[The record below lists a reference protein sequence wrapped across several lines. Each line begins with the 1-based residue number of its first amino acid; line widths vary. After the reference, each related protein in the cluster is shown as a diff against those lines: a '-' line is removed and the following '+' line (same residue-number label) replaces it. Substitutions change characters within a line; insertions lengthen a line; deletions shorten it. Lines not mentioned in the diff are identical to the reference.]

1 MAPAIIYVVISA
13 AITTAGF
20 SGIWIWK
27 NWNLVHTLLIVS
39 FYYFKFKAR
48 NFYRKST
55 KGSYTGVS
63 TTGTMATG
71 NANINQRI
79 PLDDF

>member
-1 MAPAIIYVVISA
+1 M
-13 AITTAGF
+13 
-20 SGIWIWK
+20 
-27 NWNLVHTLLIVS
+27 HTLLIVS

-55 KGSYTGVS
+55 KGGYTGVS
-63 TTGTMATG
+63 TTTTSGTTATG
-71 NANINQRI
+71 NAGVSQRI

>member
-13 AITTAGF
+13 ALTTAGF

-55 KGSYTGVS
+55 KGSYTIVN
-63 TTGTMATG
+63 TITGTITG
-71 NANINQRI
+71 NTGISQRI